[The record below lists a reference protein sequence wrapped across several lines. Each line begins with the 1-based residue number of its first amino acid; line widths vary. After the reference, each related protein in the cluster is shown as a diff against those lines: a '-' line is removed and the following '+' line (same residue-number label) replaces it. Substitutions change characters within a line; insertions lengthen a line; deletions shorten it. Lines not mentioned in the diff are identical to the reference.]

1 MLFVVLIYLHNY
13 TTFMLW
19 HAAKKARSEENVG
32 SMKSKAQENGADAKQ
47 GIQKDEQTGKSKK
60 KKGGDKVKNT
70 QSQTEVPKGKLHSD
84 VLVLLRFLF
93 TACPSQNSILEISS
107 SYSFILHA
115 HSMLIE

>member
-1 MLFVVLIYLHNY
+1 MLFVVLIYFHNY

-19 HAAKKARSEENVG
+19 HAAKKARSEENTG
-32 SMKSKAQENGADAKQ
+32 STKSQENGADAKQ
-47 GIQKDEQTGKSKK
+47 GINKDEQTGKSKN

-70 QSQTEVPKGKLHSD
+70 QSHIEVPKGKLHSD

-93 TACPSQNSILEISS
+93 LACPSQNSIFEISS

-115 HSMLIE
+115 HSMLTE